1 MISLFPS
8 NFVQRIPFQVVTAS
22 ADKTAKVWEI
32 SSDGNGKLVK
42 TLACPGSGGVNDMLV
57 GCLWQ
62 NDHIIA
68 VSLGGSI
75 YMYSS
80 KDLDKAPLELCG
92 HMKNINSLILLKGD
106 PEYILSTSYD
116 GLIIKWLQG
125 VGYSGKL
132 ERKDSTQI
140 KCFAAVEGEIV
151 TSGFDNKVRN
161 IQHFSSLQFS

>member
-1 MISLFPS
+1 
-8 NFVQRIPFQVVTAS
+8 
-22 ADKTAKVWEI
+22 
-32 SSDGNGKLVK
+32 
-42 TLACPGSGGVNDMLV
+42 MLV

-62 NDHIIA
+62 NDHIIT

-75 YMYSS
+75 YLYSS
-80 KDLDKAPLELCG
+80 NDLDKAPLELCG
-92 HMKNINSLILLKGD
+92 HMKNINSLILLKGN
-106 PEYILSTSYD
+106 PRYILSTSYD

-151 TSGFDNKVRN
+151 TSGFDNKVSKYSISFN
-161 IQHFSSLQFS
+161 YDLAIAHNSFMYSQSSLLHESHANIPFSFLM